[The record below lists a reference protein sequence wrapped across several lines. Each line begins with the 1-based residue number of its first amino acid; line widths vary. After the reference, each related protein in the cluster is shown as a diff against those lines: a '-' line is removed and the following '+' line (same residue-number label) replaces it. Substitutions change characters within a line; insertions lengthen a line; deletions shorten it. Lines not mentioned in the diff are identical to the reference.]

1 MMHKLT
7 RVLYAA
13 AAASLTLT
21 TMGATGAST
30 ASATTGGGAQ
40 STGPPGYS
48 QGWGGYTT
56 GGGSWF
62 RFVSTTLTVP
72 ARTLSA
78 ANSGDAII
86 SLNHAQHSG
95 LPEAEIIVGA
105 GGGPGSI
112 TVGAHPGNDQLL
124 RLSPQVGDQVAVSI
138 YYDQHGHDLFTATD
152 LTQGTAQ
159 TVQMTV
165 GNVIY
170 NKAWLA
176 GMAVGTVDPPQA
188 DMRLWQFTNSHVTTY
203 TGAHG
208 TIVGPWATS
217 ELTGTSTGTSAGTIV
232 VSPSGLWNGGANF
245 GAWLRALPV
254 TYTNGPQANVG
265 YADTGGPFRFV
276 GTTMTMPAAQTPQA
290 NSGEALI
297 SLLHQGGPAPLPD
310 ATIQVL
316 PGLGGGPAS
325 VSYGTGPAGGT
336 FTVSPK
342 PGDQLRVS
350 IFYDQHGHYS
360 FTATDTTQGTTQT
373 VTLAAPYAD
382 SKPLNYAVVTTWFD
396 TRTVAAPPADTQI
409 WQFASSNVTTY
420 SGVHGSILGPWA
432 TTQWTAG
439 TSGAVVADTSGLSN
453 AGQDFGVWLR
463 HR

>member
-1 MMHKLT
+1 MRNYIT
-7 RVLYAA
+7 RALYAA
-13 AAASLTLT
+13 VAAGMALT
-21 TMGATGAST
+21 TLGLAGATAPAT
-30 ASATTGGGAQ
+30 AATR
-40 STGPPGYS
+40 SLSPPVYDLNRAGYIS
-48 QGWGGYTT
+48 SGR
-56 GGGSWF
+56 WF
-62 RFVSTTLTVP
+62 RFVSTTLTIP
-72 ARTLSA
+72 AATLSVSDGGNMLVVLQNPQLRGA
-78 ANSGDAII
+78 PPAII
-86 SLNHAQHSG
+86 FVR
-95 LPEAEIIVGA
+95 P
-105 GGGPGSI
+105 GGGSGSVSWS
-112 TVGAHPGNDQLL
+112 TGQTLQPFAM
-124 RLSPQVGDQVAVSI
+124 SPKVGDEVSVSI
-138 YYDQHGHDLFTATD
+138 YNDQHGHLSFTATD
-152 LTQGTAQ
+152 LTNGVTSTGRAKI
-159 TVQMTV
+159 
-165 GNVIY
+165 GNIIY
-170 NKAWLA
+170 NQALLIA
-176 GMAVGTVDPPQA
+176 NLDARAPAPPA
-188 DMRLWQFTNSHVTTY
+188 DSRLWKVD
-203 TGAHG
+203 G
-208 TIVGPWATS
+208 TH
-217 ELTGTSTGTSAGTIV
+217 LTTSTGTHGTLTGPWQTSQMIQTNTGTATGAV
-232 VSPSGLWNGGANF
+232 VTSPSGLWNGGANF
-245 GAWLRALPV
+245 GIWLRALPV
-254 TYTNGPQANVG
+254 AYTQGFAG
-265 YADTGGPFRFV
+265 YADSGGPFRFV

-382 SKPLNYAVVTTWFD
+382 SEPLNYAVVTTWFD
-396 TRTVAAPPADTQI
+396 TRTVAGPPADTQI